1 MPPLTTPIEV
11 TSPETRAKQVRLK
24 EILRGYGRLMV
35 AFSGGVD
42 SAFLAVVAHR
52 VLGNDMWAVTAESE
66 SLAPEELVEAR
77 ELAKRFGFAHEVVR
91 TDELKDPRY
100 QANTQDRCY
109 YCKTA
114 LMDRVA
120 VLARERGAPVALGA
134 NVDDLR
140 DHRPGEK
147 AARERGAVFPLREA
161 GLTKAEIR
169 SLSAEWG
176 LPTADKPAAAC
187 LASRIPFGDLV
198 TAEKL
203 RQVAQAEAFLHRAG
217 FPECRVR
224 HHGPVARLE
233 VPTVRLADVLAARE
247 ALVPELKKCGFIYIA
262 LDLQGLRSGSLHEA
276 VKPDVPSKPG

>member
-1 MPPLTTPIEV
+1 MPPLPTPIQV
-11 TSPETRAKQVRLK
+11 TSPETRAKQVRLE

-77 ELAKRFGFAHEVVR
+77 ELAKRFGFVHEVVR

-100 QANTQDRCY
+100 QANTRDRCY

-203 RQVAQAEAFLHRAG
+203 RQVAQAEASLHRAG